1 MTKERSESF
10 KRYTTEKG
18 SIFMNDPEYK
28 HYLRLPYLVQ
38 SLDKDDQL
46 LEKLL
51 SNDFPIK
58 LMEESMEEIDG
69 VIFYVSKVTKNR
81 SFLTKAFEYNVRNN
95 GAYNNET
102 IRKLYEKVKD
112 NIEVYQPEVDKLQQ
126 EIEDTEI
133 LSARVEKRYDETR
146 EDLIQEVMAV
156 ENKHMYIKPMS
167 FSIPPL
173 TQVTVSEKY
182 LNWQYLELAERM
194 FELRRKI
201 QAEAKP
207 EPTKRAGELTKE
219 MHLVDWEKIRRA
231 ITKPSTREDTI

>member
-18 SIFMNDPEYK
+18 SLFMNDSEYK

-51 SNDFPIK
+51 SNEFPIK
-58 LMEESMEEIDG
+58 LMEEFMDEIDEI
-69 VIFYVSKVTKNR
+69 IFYVSKITKNR

-95 GAYNNET
+95 GAYNNDT
-102 IRKLYEKVKD
+102 VKNIYEKVKH
-112 NIEVYQPEVDKLQQ
+112 NIETHQPEVDNLQN
-126 EIEDTEI
+126 EIEDIEI
-133 LSARVEKRYDETR
+133 LTARVQSKYNESKNRMVE
-146 EDLIQEVMAV
+146 EVNNL
-156 ENKHMYIKPMS
+156 ENKHAFIKP
-167 FSIPPL
+167 FSYTAPPL

-194 FELRRKI
+194 FDLRRKL
-201 QAEAKP
+201 QAKVKP
-207 EPTKRAGELTKE
+207 EPTQKAGELAKE
-219 MHLVDWEKIRRA
+219 MQMVDWEKIRRA
-231 ITKPSTREDTI
+231 ITKPATSEVSA